1 MELNYH
7 SIEALL
13 NAAKENNCRLSQL
26 VLTQQQRQIR
36 AGAHAGLQGELKAL
50 GKGKERLAR
59 QRLYDQKLWIR

>member
-26 VLTQQQRQIR
+26 VLTQQAEQMELPEQEIYEKCGRIIR
-36 AGAHAGLQGELKAL
+36 
-50 GKGKERLAR
+50 
-59 QRLYDQKLWIR
+59 LWHPASSQEAPRT

>member
-26 VLTQQQRQIR
+26 VLIQQAEQM
-36 AGAHAGLQGELKAL
+36 ELPEQEIYEKMQEEL
-50 GKGKERLAR
+50 SGYGILHPAR
-59 QRLYDQKLWIR
+59 KRPGT